1 MKQAFEYFI
10 EAVMVTI
17 IIAIIVGAM
26 NITSQ
31 IREANEFHNLAIA
44 EVEASDF
51 DDSIIKKYAT
61 GEVNPNVITEFKNAS
76 VTTDS
81 SVDYASERIY
91 KVTTTYQITLPI
103 LGYVKTT
110 TISGYAR

>member
-10 EAVMVTI
+10 EAVMVNI

-91 KVTTTYQITLPI
+91 KVTTTYKISLPI

>member
-61 GEVNPNVITEFKNAS
+61 GEVNPNVITEFKN
-76 VTTDS
+76 DS

-91 KVTTTYQITLPI
+91 KVTTTYKISLPI

>member
-44 EVEASDF
+44 
-51 DDSIIKKYAT
+51 
-61 GEVNPNVITEFKNAS
+61 
-76 VTTDS
+76 
-81 SVDYASERIY
+81 
-91 KVTTTYQITLPI
+91 
-103 LGYVKTT
+103 
-110 TISGYAR
+110 